1 MVLDD
6 RSRYHD
12 LTLFGICVFI
22 KDDVTELYGV
32 VESDNEEIKH
42 DQGLENYL
50 VGTNPNVSPQ
60 SMARTKQT
68 ARKSDKKGVI
78 PVTTAGTIPVQNPP
92 LTSPGGLSLAILP
105 ARGPT
110 RFLESDSELEQAAN
124 LYSVDMDLGS
134 PARSTRSKSPGNTS
148 GSPARGRPRG
158 RSPAR
163 GSPARST
170 QGKSPAR
177 DSPARGRGNRGRGG
191 SSRGRGVIP
200 AGDPTPGTS
209 RGGIGGS
216 LKPGQAGYV
225 KRGGAA
231 RSSPARFNLP
241 SFSSPDDD
249 DDDEEEEMEVDF
261 PNLSSQ
267 PQQAPKR
274 KIAAKDINLI
284 RAPKRGKGGFTEI
297 ARWNATARQGTFN
310 ETKRGWMR
318 KPQRNSQNRGIR
330 RARVGLRAIREIRF
344 YQGSTCFLIPM
355 RAFQRAVRQIALDV
369 ALTGKEYRW
378 QARALFALQQST
390 EAFLVAYLA
399 DANLLAIHAHR
410 TTIMDKDMHL
420 VRRMRGR
427 RAIGFEFGDDC
438 GV

>member
-1 MVLDD
+1 M
-6 RSRYHD
+6 
-12 LTLFGICVFI
+12 FGICVFV

-60 SMARTKQT
+60 SMARMKQT

-78 PVTTAGTIPVQNPP
+78 PVTTAGTISVQNPP
-92 LTSPGGLSLAILP
+92 LTSPGGLPLAVLP
-105 ARGPT
+105 ARGST

-134 PARSTRSKSPGNTS
+134 PARSTRSKSPGNTK

-163 GSPARST
+163 SSPARST

-177 DSPARGRGNRGRGG
+177 DSPARGRGNRGWGG

-249 DDDEEEEMEVDF
+249 DEEEEMEVDF

-284 RAPKRGKGGFTEI
+284 RAPK
-297 ARWNATARQGTFN
+297 
-310 ETKRGWMR
+310 
-318 KPQRNSQNRGIR
+318 
-330 RARVGLRAIREIRF
+330 
-344 YQGSTCFLIPM
+344 
-355 RAFQRAVRQIALDV
+355 
-369 ALTGKEYRW
+369 
-378 QARALFALQQST
+378 
-390 EAFLVAYLA
+390 
-399 DANLLAIHAHR
+399 
-410 TTIMDKDMHL
+410 
-420 VRRMRGR
+420 
-427 RAIGFEFGDDC
+427 
-438 GV
+438 

>member
-1 MVLDD
+1 MVPDD

-12 LTLFGICVFI
+12 LTLFGICVFVN
-22 KDDVTELYGV
+22 DDVTELYGV

-78 PVTTAGTIPVQNPP
+78 PVTTAGTTSVQNPP
-92 LTSPGGLSLAILP
+92 LTSPGGLPLAVLP
-105 ARGPT
+105 ARGST

-134 PARSTRSKSPGNTS
+134 PARSTRSKSPGNTR

-163 GSPARST
+163 SSPARST

-191 SSRGRGVIP
+191 SSRGRGVVP

-231 RSSPARFNLP
+231 HSSPARFNLP
-241 SFSSPDDD
+241 SFSSPDDDD

-284 RAPKRGKGGFTEI
+284 
-297 ARWNATARQGTFN
+297 
-310 ETKRGWMR
+310 
-318 KPQRNSQNRGIR
+318 
-330 RARVGLRAIREIRF
+330 
-344 YQGSTCFLIPM
+344 
-355 RAFQRAVRQIALDV
+355 
-369 ALTGKEYRW
+369 
-378 QARALFALQQST
+378 
-390 EAFLVAYLA
+390 
-399 DANLLAIHAHR
+399 
-410 TTIMDKDMHL
+410 
-420 VRRMRGR
+420 
-427 RAIGFEFGDDC
+427 
-438 GV
+438 